1 MKYSAIILA
10 AGSGLRTGLNT
21 NKILIQIN
29 GRCVVDYSIKFFK
42 KDDNCGEIIL
52 VVSKKNFQAL
62 YEMYNSDFIKVVVG
76 GLHRQDSVYNALKIA
91 VNEYVLVHDGARP
104 FILKD
109 YVDEI
114 FDNLREYPSITLGVK
129 VKETIQE
136 VDGNRVVRTLDRN
149 SLIITQTPQGFKK
162 DVLIKAH
169 QLAFDDTYFGTD
181 DTILIE
187 RYLGITAFVVEG
199 DYRNV
204 KLTTIDDINLL
215 EVILKWESG
224 KVQTFIDLKKVI
236 N

>member
-29 GRCVVDYSIKFFK
+29 GRCVVDYSIKFFE
-42 KDDNCGEIIL
+42 KDDNCSEVIL
-52 VVSKKNFQAL
+52 VVSKRNFQAL
-62 YEMYNSDFIKVVVG
+62 DEMYSSEFIKVIIG

-91 VNEYVLVHDGARP
+91 TNDYVLVHDGARP

-109 YVDEI
+109 YVDDI
-114 FDNLREYPSITLGVK
+114 VHNLEEYSSITLGVK

-162 DVLIKAH
+162 DILIKAH

-181 DTILIE
+181 DTVLIE

-204 KLTTIDDINLL
+204 KLTTIDDIDLL
-215 EVILKWESG
+215 EVILKWELERA
-224 KVQTFIDLKKVI
+224 QTSIV
-236 N
+236 

>member
-29 GRCVVDYSIKFFK
+29 GRCVVDYSLKYFQN
-42 KDDNCGEIIL
+42 DPNCGEVIL
-52 VVSKKNFQAL
+52 VVSKRDFKDLKNL
-62 YEMYNSDFIKVVVG
+62 YESSSTKVIIG
-76 GLHRQDSVYNALKIA
+76 GAHRQDSVYNALKIA
-91 VNEYVLVHDGARP
+91 VFDYVLVHDGARP

-114 FDNLREYPSITLGVK
+114 VDNLIEYPSITLGVK
-129 VKETIQE
+129 VKETVQQ
-136 VDGNRVVRTLDRN
+136 VQGNRVVRTLDRN

-162 DVLIKAH
+162 DILIKAH

-181 DTILIE
+181 DTVLIE
-187 RYLGITAFVVEG
+187 RYLDITAFVVKG

-204 KLTTIDDINLL
+204 KLTTLDDVDLL
-215 EVILKWESG
+215 EVILKWE
-224 KVQTFIDLKKVI
+224 
-236 N
+236 

>member
-29 GRCVVDYSIKFFK
+29 GRCVVDYSLKFFQN
-42 KDDNCGEIIL
+42 DPNCDEIIL
-52 VVSKKNFQAL
+52 VVSKRDFQAL
-62 YEMYNSDFIKVVVG
+62 CTKYEKLPITIIIG
-76 GLHRQDSVYNALKIA
+76 GVHRQDSVYNALKIA
-91 VNEYVLVHDGARP
+91 NNDYVMVHDGARP

-109 YVDEI
+109 NVDDI
-114 FDNLREYPSITLGVK
+114 FANFEEYPSITLGVK

-136 VDGNRVVRTLDRN
+136 TQGNRVVRTLDRN

-162 DVLIKAH
+162 DILIKAH

-181 DTILIE
+181 DTVLVE
-187 RYLGITAFVVEG
+187 RYLDIMAFVVKG

-204 KLTTIDDINLL
+204 KLTTLDDINLL
-215 EVILKWESG
+215 EVILK
-224 KVQTFIDLKKVI
+224 
-236 N
+236 